1 MTAALRARVAPWRK
15 YWESEKFS
23 PQTLE
28 PFAGWVSATY
38 PVLNREAIE
47 LLRAIVGKEALRTGV
62 SRHQPSL
69 IPGTF

>member
-1 MTAALRARVAPWRK
+1 MPWRK
-15 YWESEKFS
+15 YWETEKLS
-23 PQTLE
+23 PQKLE

-38 PVLNREAIE
+38 PVLNREPIE
-47 LLRAIVGKEALRTGV
+47 LLRAIVDKEALRTGV